1 MKKLIIL
8 FISLM
13 VGLLLISGCVPKEEE
28 IKQKQERKIVIN
40 NLFTNMIEN
49 KDSAFLDVEKYSGMD
64 ENKKYLLGNEIA
76 CYSYQYMKYSIDK
89 EEKIDEDNYKYVIK
103 ITAIDFEEVKKNY
116 PENESRNNKLI
127 KQAIDAAKNKPKT
140 SKVEIKVYLNDF
152 SGNYKIQI
160 DEDFFDA
167 VLPNYQTFLDSFK

>member
-28 IKQKQERKIVIN
+28 SKQKQERKIVIN

-76 CYSYQYMKYSIDK
+76 FYSYQYMKYSIDK

-116 PENESRNNKLI
+116 PENENRKNYLI

-152 SGNYKIQI
+152 SGNYRIQI

>member
-1 MKKLIIL
+1 MKKLLIA
-8 FISLM
+8 
-13 VGLLLISGCVPKEEE
+13 LLTLLVLLSGCVPKEES
-28 IKQKQERKIVIN
+28 KQKQERKIVIN

-89 EEKIDEDNYKYVIK
+89 EEKIDEDNYIYVIEIK
-103 ITAIDFEEVKKNY
+103 AIDFEEVKKNY

-152 SGNYKIQI
+152 SGNYRIQI
-160 DEDFFDA
+160 DEDFFNA

>member
-1 MKKLIIL
+1 MKKLLIA
-8 FISLM
+8 
-13 VGLLLISGCVPKEEE
+13 LLTLLVLLSGCVPKDEES
-28 IKQKQERKIVIN
+28 KQKQERKILVN
-40 NLFTNMIEN
+40 DLFTNMIEN
-49 KDSAFLDVEKYSGMD
+49 KDSAFLYVEKYSGMD

-76 CYSYQYMKYSIDK
+76 CYSYQYMKYSIGK
-89 EEKIDEDNYKYVIK
+89 EEKIDEDNYIYVIEIK
-103 ITAIDFEEVKKNY
+103 AIDFEEVKKNY

-127 KQAIDAAKNKPKT
+127 KQAIGAAKNKPKT

-160 DEDFFDA
+160 DENFFDA